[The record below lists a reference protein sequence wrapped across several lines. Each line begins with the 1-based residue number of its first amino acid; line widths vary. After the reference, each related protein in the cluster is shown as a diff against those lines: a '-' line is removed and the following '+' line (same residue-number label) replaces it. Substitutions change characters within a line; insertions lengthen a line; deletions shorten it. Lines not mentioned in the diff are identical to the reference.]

1 MANSPNFYVK
11 FHCFHSMTL
20 FTSWI
25 GCMYFL
31 YYYNYMDLHFIRP
44 PSFAILVLK
53 PVPRQDMPK
62 RQKISQYHERPR
74 KLKRKSNWIPG
85 QISRSIRFG
94 CVSIQ
99 MSLKKENCM
108 VDRSSTHENQWS
120 LFDLG
125 AFKYD
130 VRWFW
135 GIFDLP
141 TYPNQTLYY
150 IFKPIY

>member
-85 QISRSIRFG
+85 QISQSIRFG
-94 CVSIQ
+94 
-99 MSLKKENCM
+99 
-108 VDRSSTHENQWS
+108 SSTHGNQWS
-120 LFDLG
+120 LFDLLENIST
-125 AFKYD
+125 FLSIFFYLVTFFNHLK
-130 VRWFW
+130 FW
-135 GIFDLP
+135 L
-141 TYPNQTLYY
+141 L
-150 IFKPIY
+150 